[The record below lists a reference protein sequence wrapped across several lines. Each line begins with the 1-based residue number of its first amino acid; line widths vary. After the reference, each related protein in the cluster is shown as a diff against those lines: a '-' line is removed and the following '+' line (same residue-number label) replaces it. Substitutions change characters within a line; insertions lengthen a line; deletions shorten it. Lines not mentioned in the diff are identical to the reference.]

1 MRLWRLCKLVEIA
14 HTKQDDDHDS
24 TNPAIT
30 AITATQMVVIMA
42 LAGFVLVAIVARFAF
57 PAATH
62 INRDTFDAAH
72 HSNSEMTL
80 PRQCRW
86 LLP

>member
-30 AITATQMVVIMA
+30 ATQMVVIMA
-42 LAGFVLVAIVARFAF
+42 LAGFVLVANCF
-57 PAATH
+57 
-62 INRDTFDAAH
+62 
-72 HSNSEMTL
+72 
-80 PRQCRW
+80 
-86 LLP
+86 

>member
-24 TNPAIT
+24 TNP